1 MPAESK
7 KQRRLMAIAE
17 HHPSKV
23 YSRNRDVLKMS
34 KAQLHDFAKTEEKGL
49 PVEKRTKLG
58 RAIKKRCK
66 K

>member
-17 HHPSKV
+17 HEPSKV
-23 YSRNRDVLKMS
+23 YSRNKGVLKMS

-49 PVEKRTKLG
+49 PAKKRRKLG
-58 RAIKKRCK
+58 HAIKKRRK